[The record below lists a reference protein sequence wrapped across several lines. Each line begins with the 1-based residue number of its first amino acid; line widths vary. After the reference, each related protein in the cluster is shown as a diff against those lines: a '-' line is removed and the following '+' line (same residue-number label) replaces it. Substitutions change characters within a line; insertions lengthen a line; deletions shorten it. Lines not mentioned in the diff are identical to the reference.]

1 MEETPAKIG
10 IYERGMWIGM
20 SAIDDQEQLNIHR
33 KHLDEDAQMEAP
45 LYGLGPLTFF
55 EERITTE
62 GNLLWPRFFALLR
75 RYKGAVIGPGKK
87 QLRTGPNLIP

>member
-1 MEETPAKIG
+1 MEQTPARIG

-20 SAIDDQEQLNIHR
+20 SAINDQEQLDIHR
-33 KHLDEDAQMEAP
+33 RHMDEDAQMEAP

-62 GNLLWPRFFALLR
+62 GNLLWPNFFALLR
-75 RYKGAVIGPGKK
+75 RYKGAIVGNGRF
-87 QLRTGPNLIP
+87 QARLLE

>member
-10 IYERGMWIGM
+10 IYERGMWISM
-20 SAIDDQEQLNIHR
+20 AALHDQEQIDRHR
-33 KHLDEDAQMEAP
+33 KHMDEDAQMEAP

-62 GNLLWPRFFALLR
+62 GNLLWPNFFALLR
-75 RYKGAVIGPGKK
+75 RYKGAVNGPGKK
-87 QLRTGPNLIP
+87 RLRTGPNLIP